1 MASFFSESREQCFQT
16 KLKVTCKNSVIAYLM
31 NKVSA
36 GATGKKLHQSSL
48 CSVKSPLP
56 KTDFEFVRRGE
67 RCVSKRDYYNIPA
80 ITFSFLS
87 LEYERLKKEKEEKT
101 KKDKEDQLKKL
112 KEDVGAGKPVAMETN
127 PSVAPP
133 FESMHA
139 TPFHI
144 SLGTE
149 LDSDDEEEEGGG
161 DEFDEEEIKEH
172 ESFKRFLEKEKQ
184 RGQEVKKEGSG

>member
-1 MASFFSESREQCFQT
+1 MFSQ
-16 KLKVTCKNSVIAYLM
+16 VT
-31 NKVSA
+31 
-36 GATGKKLHQSSL
+36 
-48 CSVKSPLP
+48 LP
-56 KTDFEFVRRGE
+56 KTDIESVRRE
-67 RCVSKRDYYNIPA
+67 EWCVSKCDYCNIPA

-144 SLGTE
+144 SLGAE